1 MQYKYKLGW
10 HHSNEVRI
18 KFTLLLT
25 EERKVMSCI
34 IKINFFF
41 HYNFRIIQI
50 LNVHDKIL
58 RDWHLKDTQSTKFI
72 YTCIFLLWGNYSF
85 YLFHNAEKKTSCIEH
100 HLPVIW
106 MLSADWWNDSD
117 FSFFPLHLKFNLGR
131 QRSLTILVSQ
141 HLTPK
146 QTA

>member
-34 IKINFFF
+34 IKINFF

-50 LNVHDKIL
+50 LNVYDKTS
-58 RDWHLKDTQSTKFI
+58 RDWHLKDTQATKST
-72 YTCIFLLWGNYSF
+72 YTCILLLWGNYSF
-85 YLFHNAEKKTSCIEH
+85 ICFTMQRKKHYVVSIIYL
-100 HLPVIW
+100 VIW
-106 MLSADWWNDSD
+106 MLSADWWNDSN